1 MLSTNETT
9 LDTLKPGEKAKILK
23 VRVKGSSIRRKL
35 FDMGMVAG
43 SDIQL
48 VRRAPLGDPLEFKIK
63 GYNLS
68 IRKQEAR
75 EIFVEIVE

>member
-1 MLSTNETT
+1 LLAINETT

-23 VRVKGSSIRRKL
+23 VRVKGSSFRRKL

-43 SDIQL
+43 SEIEL
-48 VRRAPLGDPLEFKIK
+48 VRRAPLGDPLEFRIK

-68 IRKQEAR
+68 IRKMEAKD
-75 EIFVEIVE
+75 IFIQKIE

>member
-9 LDTLKPGEKAKILK
+9 LDTLKPGDKAKILK

-35 FDMGMVAG
+35 FDMGIVAG
-43 SDIQL
+43 SEIQL
-48 VRRAPLGDPLEFKIK
+48 IRRAPLGDPLEFKIK

-68 IRKQEAR
+68 IRKMEAR
-75 EIFVEIVE
+75 DIFVQVLE

>member
-1 MLSTNETT
+1 MLEANETT

-23 VRVKGSSIRRKL
+23 VRVKGASFRRKL

-43 SDIQL
+43 SEVEL
-48 VRRAPLGDPLEFKIK
+48 VRNAPLGDPLEFKIK

-68 IRKQEAR
+68 IRKLDASD
-75 EIFVEIVE
+75 IVVQKIQ